1 MLSVIVLIPS
11 FLLSQWIFFPRANDS
26 SPRLFLSKLRGQN
39 NLLWTFVGKEISH
52 LWTLHICNLSSWPL
66 HKTQNFL
73 CSHKTLDTT
82 ILISSD
88 GIRMF
93 FSFHNKNH
101 LVMSCIYIF
110 SYKSSL
116 EDISPTSIRYY
127 SKISMYQC
135 HYDSKGILSW
145 DSIKFLTITYPFL
158 YIKTFDTS
166 RA

>member
-1 MLSVIVLIPS
+1 MLSAIVLIPLFFYSGEFS
-11 FLLSQWIFFPRANDS
+11 FLERMTLHRDYSYQNIEVKIT
-26 SPRLFLSKLRGQN
+26 LF
-39 NLLWTFVGKEISH
+39 
-52 LWTLHICNLSSWPL
+52 HICNLSSWPL

-127 SKISMYQC
+127 SKISMHQC

-158 YIKTFDTS
+158 CIKPFDTS

>member
-1 MLSVIVLIPS
+1 M
-11 FLLSQWIFFPRANDS
+11 
-26 SPRLFLSKLRGQN
+26 
-39 NLLWTFVGKEISH
+39 GKEISH

-127 SKISMYQC
+127 SKISMHQC

-145 DSIKFLTITYPFL
+145 DCIKFLTITYPFL
-158 YIKTFDTS
+158 CIKPFCQNTLDRVVVDRGGDVLCQEEYLPVS
-166 RA
+166 MVWPHSSMKAAHRQRRAV